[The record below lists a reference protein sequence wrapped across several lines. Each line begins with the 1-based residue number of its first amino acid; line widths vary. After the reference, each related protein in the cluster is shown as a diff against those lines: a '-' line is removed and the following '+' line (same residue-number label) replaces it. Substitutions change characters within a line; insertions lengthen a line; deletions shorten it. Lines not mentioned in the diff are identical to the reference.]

1 MNRFRRM
8 GFISYDGR
16 IEVHKSL
23 LNVIL
28 HDQFSADDP
37 PKPGNG
43 ERRNGEAA
51 KGRRA
56 SV

>member
-1 MNRFRRM
+1 M

-28 HDQFSADDP
+28 HDQLSADDE
-37 PKPGNG
+37 PKRGTE
-43 ERRNGEAA
+43 ERRN
-51 KGRRA
+51 
-56 SV
+56 

>member
-1 MNRFRRM
+1 M

-28 HDQFSADDP
+28 HDQLTDDGGA
-37 PKPGNG
+37 KPGTE
-43 ERRNGEAA
+43 ERRN
-51 KGRRA
+51 
-56 SV
+56 